1 MFKGKIKLWV
11 GFFLMSIILNLLPN
25 LIINVFKDNS
35 MPINICINTNDKY
48 MLSTCSILPNTI
60 KLNKNII
67 LNFNSKLETAD
78 IIVSDKELKGLETKN
93 YKLLEKTY
101 SPIICATSNLM
112 LQNETFFKKTE
123 QLVGKSSKYNV
134 VSLSM
139 KNLIQAIIENKTWE
153 ELNVNEFKG
162 EIKLVVPSLSTNGG
176 IYVWNVLYDIFKEL
190 NPNVSKEELIILTN
204 NFYEKCE
211 ISDNIIS
218 DFYDI
223 HNNQIK
229 SKNLYKIWMFPEYY
243 ISSAKSCFNNR
254 YNIALYPIYF
264 DNTYGQEFYIYG
276 KMDNEEL
283 INLFYENST
292 NIIPYYLC
300 LRFDNKDFTEVS
312 QSFHHIQKYITTK
325 ELSKER
331 YEYPILYNNF
341 NVETSKDM
349 KE

>member
-1 MFKGKIKLWV
+1 MILMFKGKIKLWV

-223 HNNQIK
+223 PNNQIK
-229 SKNLYKIWMFPEYY
+229 SKNLYK
-243 ISSAKSCFNNR
+243 SR
-254 YNIALYPIYF
+254 
-264 DNTYGQEFYIYG
+264 
-276 KMDNEEL
+276 
-283 INLFYENST
+283 
-292 NIIPYYLC
+292 
-300 LRFDNKDFTEVS
+300 
-312 QSFHHIQKYITTK
+312 
-325 ELSKER
+325 
-331 YEYPILYNNF
+331 
-341 NVETSKDM
+341 
-349 KE
+349 